1 MPRALH
7 RGLTGVPGRVALGI
21 AITAA
26 TLAWAFDDRQVRA
39 QIGAVWAGGA
49 GWLWQPVL
57 ASLAV
62 ITIRAWRLAVVLR
75 LPFGW
80 RVLRLSS
87 LHQTA
92 NILLPLKLGELALP
106 LLIRRELPMGFAA
119 GLGTLVAIR
128 LWDLAVLAAAAA
140 LALAFTAGGLAPWLG
155 PAVTIGGGAALLLFG
170 AAVWAAPRIT
180 AHLAAATPH
189 GRVGRVL
196 RDLARGAFGHDRAVL
211 IGVVLTTLAAW
222 LAVFAGFHVVA
233 LHQQATPGP
242 AATVLGAIA
251 SSIAFA
257 LPVNGVG
264 TIGAT
269 QAAYAGTLALFE
281 VPIASALA
289 TALIWHAVAVV
300 TTIAVAAPG
309 LATLTRRPPTR
320 HRPAADTDT

>member
-1 MPRALH
+1 MWRAAA
-7 RGLTGVPGRVALGI
+7 RRLTGVPGRVALGI

-26 TLAWAFDDRQVRA
+26 TLAWALDDPQVRA
-39 QIGAVWAGGA
+39 RMATVWADGP

-75 LPFGW
+75 RPMGW
-80 RVLRLSS
+80 RMLRLSS

-128 LWDLAVLAAAAA
+128 LWDLAVLAVAGA
-140 LALAFTAGGLAPWLG
+140 LALALTAGDLAPWIG
-155 PAVTIGGGAALLLFG
+155 TAVMLCGTVALLAFG

-180 AHLAAATPH
+180 AHLDAATPR
-189 GRVGRVL
+189 GRVQQTL

-211 IGVVLTTLAAW
+211 VGVVLTTLAAW

-242 AATVLGAIA
+242 AVTALGAIA
-251 SSIAFA
+251 SSVAFA

-264 TIGAT
+264 TVGAT
-269 QAAYAGTLALFE
+269 QAAYAGTLALFG
-281 VPIASALA
+281 VAFAPALA
-289 TALIWHAVAVV
+289 TALIWHAVAVA

-309 LATLTRRPPTR
+309 LATLIRGPATPPR
-320 HRPAADTDT
+320 AGHEGG